1 MKNNYSRTIIL
12 LVAIVIFSIGGKNV
26 VFAQSAD
33 DGKRYNLAVYT
44 TGTQNDQTLSISLQ
58 NVIQNKTITKLTKDG
73 NFRLI
78 ERSGEFLKQIQSEQ
92 TMQQSGDVADGQIA
106 EIGAGY
112 GAEKICVVSVS
123 IINQYLYIATRIVD
137 VATKTSFESGDAETT
152 DYNSMQV
159 VTKTLEKSLN
169 KMLAAKVRKPL
180 KTSQNTIIE
189 TPQVEESVQS
199 SQPSFSYD
207 KTGVQSYKLRLKK
220 EAASFL
226 DMNSLAY
233 SEYTK
238 FNTHKNVG
246 WFFLSFGI
254 PACCVGVPLMG
265 VGLEECSRY
274 GLDTQGWVVYEKD
287 GEVVKEYYRWLYSD
301 QKMAIGGIATT
312 AFGLV
317 CIIVGAAE
325 VVSANKHLQKSYQY
339 YIQGEKQTATLNFH
353 PYFGNYNTMGAG
365 LTLRF

>member
-58 NVIQNKTITKLTKDG
+58 NVIQNRTITKLTG
-73 NFRLI
+73 EGRFRLI

-137 VATKTSFESGDAETT
+137 VATKTSFESGDAEINN
-152 DYNSMQV
+152 YNSIPLL
-159 VTKTLEKSLN
+159 TKTLETALN
-169 KMLAAKVRKPL
+169 KMLAMTARTILTNTSHIQDSQKKEETEKPKTELKPSKVENKPVVMSTGSYTKADYDAYKKMIKGESCYLDLNSMAYKEYLKFRK
-180 KTSQNTIIE
+180 KAIAGGIFCGIGTCFFTIGVSAVCMTYSP
-189 TPQVEESVQS
+189 TPQANGYA
-199 SQPSFSYD
+199 FIAI
-207 KTGVQSYKLRLKK
+207 G
-220 EAASFL
+220 AASIVVGSCL
-226 DMNSLAY
+226 LA
-233 SEYTK
+233 T
-238 FNTHKNVG
+238 
-246 WFFLSFGI
+246 
-254 PACCVGVPLMG
+254 M
-265 VGLEECSRY
+265 
-274 GLDTQGWVVYEKD
+274 
-287 GEVVKEYYRWLYSD
+287 
-301 QKMAIGGIATT
+301 
-312 AFGLV
+312 
-317 CIIVGAAE
+317 
-325 VVSANKHLQKSYQY
+325 NKHLQKSFQY
-339 YIQGEKQTATLNFH
+339 YFQGEKQTATLNFH
-353 PYFGNYNTMGAG
+353 PYFGSQNTLGAG